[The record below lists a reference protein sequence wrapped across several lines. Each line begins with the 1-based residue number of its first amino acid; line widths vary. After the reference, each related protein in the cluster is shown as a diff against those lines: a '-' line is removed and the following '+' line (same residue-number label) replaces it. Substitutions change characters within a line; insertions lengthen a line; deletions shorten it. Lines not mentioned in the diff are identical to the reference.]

1 MAQTRRV
8 DVATVWLWDRAV
20 GAVAWNA
27 ERGGGDFEYDPTFV
41 RQGPQVAP
49 LTMPLRPGIFSFPML
64 KSETF
69 HGLPGLLADALPDRF
84 GNRIIEAWLARQ
96 GRSAEEFT
104 PVERLCYMGVRGMGA
119 LEFKPAIG
127 PRAMKSVPIEVAELT
142 QLVTNLDYG
151 DRAELAGLLIDSL
164 DGEDFEDEGEDSLT
178 IALSRSAEMKSGENP
193 GITLEELMAGVQAGR
208 VKNEASAAYS
218 HAA

>member
-1 MAQTRRV
+1 M
-8 DVATVWLWDRAV
+8 
-20 GAVAWNA
+20 
-27 ERGGGDFEYDPTFV
+27 
-41 RQGPQVAP
+41 
-49 LTMPLRPGIFSFPML
+49 LT
-64 KSETF
+64 
-69 HGLPGLLADALPDRF
+69 
-84 GNRIIEAWLARQ
+84 
-96 GRSAEEFT
+96 
-104 PVERLCYMGVRGMGA
+104 
-119 LEFKPAIG
+119 
-127 PRAMKSVPIEVAELT
+127 AELT